1 MTCILF
7 VLLIILIFI
16 IFKKEN
22 FTNDLS
28 DKNKNKIVNE
38 IINNMGKFNNQNLNL
53 LKKEYKWMDPIIYED
68 IKQLIKNNHLT
79 RENLTNKIFI

>member
-38 IINNMGKFNNQNLNL
+38 IVNNMGKFNNQNLNL

>member
-1 MTCILF
+1 MICILI

-38 IINNMGKFNNQNLNL
+38 IVNNMGKFNNQNLNL